1 MNNHFFT
8 LNIDTVDGI
17 YYFSVIPYNKKKN
30 TDEFFEEFITYSFEE
45 ISFEKQN
52 VLLLSLGFLCKNKNF
67 AQTCQT
73 QTLHF
78 QIKNITTNL
87 LKAYFQN
94 NLIK

>member
-30 TDEFFEEFITYSFEE
+30 TDEFFEVFITYSFEE

-52 VLLLSLGFLCKNKNF
+52 VSLGFLCKNKNF
-67 AQTCQT
+67 AQICQT

-78 QIKNITTNL
+78 QIKNITTNM
-87 LKAYFQN
+87 LKVCFQN